1 MNNIVFFLLV
11 AVFTCLFLYLFHLV
25 KKGFKNPQN
34 DESTDLSEEVKEK
47 KTKPTLKKKK

>member
-25 KKGFKNPQN
+25 KKGFKNQ
-34 DESTDLSEEVKEK
+34 ETEETKGEIENK

>member
-25 KKGFKNPQN
+25 KKGFKNQEP
-34 DESTDLSEEVKEK
+34 EETKGEIENK

>member
-34 DESTDLSEEVKEK
+34 DEANDKSEVAKEK